1 MKKET
6 AKPEKLSRKQ
16 RVVYAV
22 SSFDGKAE
30 RVPGGTLYTV
40 ANSKNAKTKKLS
52 KGLYVS
58 KKYCPYC
65 STWHFVKS
73 DNPEE
78 LMKYNCTCGA
88 SFDNEYVTKL
98 IRTKR

>member
-22 SSFDGKAE
+22 NSFDGKAE

-78 LMKYNCTCGA
+78 LLKCNCTCGA

>member
-6 AKPEKLSRKQ
+6 AKTERLSRKQ
-16 RVVYAV
+16 RVVYAI
-22 SSFDGKAE
+22 SSLGGKAE

-40 ANSKNAKTKKLS
+40 ANSKNAKTKELS

-73 DNPEE
+73 KNPSE

-88 SFDNEYVTKL
+88 TFDNEYVTKF
-98 IRTKR
+98 IKTK